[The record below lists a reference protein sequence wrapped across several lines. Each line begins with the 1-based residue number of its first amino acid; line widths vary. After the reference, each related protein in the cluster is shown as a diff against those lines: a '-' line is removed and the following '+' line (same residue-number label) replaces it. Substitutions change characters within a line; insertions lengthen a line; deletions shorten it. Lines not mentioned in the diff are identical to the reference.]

1 MIDHLPWPAILG
13 GFGDSLLELAEALCQ
28 VRGETDVMADGR
40 FALQYIDEVDKKSG
54 APGVIRTPDLLVRSQ
69 TLYPAEL
76 RAQFQR
82 NSLATS
88 VVSASG
94 GLYPA
99 ELQARSGYNTRRHC
113 SSLATVSANFWVL
126 SQIESFGIKF
136 LNLRGLSFISGFS
149 PCSYVV

>member
-76 RAQFQR
+76 WAHRWRAD
-82 NSLATS
+82 
-88 VVSASG
+88 
-94 GLYPA
+94 
-99 ELQARSGYNTRRHC
+99 
-113 SSLATVSANFWVL
+113 
-126 SQIESFGIKF
+126 F
-136 LNLRGLSFISGFS
+136 LNVAAGRRLRKSARAL
-149 PCSYVV
+149 PQ